1 MEYILGMMRG
11 NGMYPRNDQGK
22 LEMKCLKWE
31 IVYYARMMK
40 LN

>member
-22 LEMKCLKWE
+22 LEIKCIPEMTRGNLK
-31 IVYYARMMK
+31 
-40 LN
+40 